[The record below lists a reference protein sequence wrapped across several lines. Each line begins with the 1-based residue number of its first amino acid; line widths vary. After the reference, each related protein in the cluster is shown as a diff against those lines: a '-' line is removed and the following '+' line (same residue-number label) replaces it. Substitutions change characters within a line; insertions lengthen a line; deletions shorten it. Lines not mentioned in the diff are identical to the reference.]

1 MSFRALDSVDPDIA
15 NLIRNEY
22 RRQSETLEL
31 IASENLT
38 SPAILEALGT
48 LLTNKYAEGYPGRR
62 YYGGT
67 GEVID
72 KIESLAVE
80 RAKQLFGAEY
90 VNVQPHAGSQANAA
104 VYMAVCQPGDR
115 VMGMDLSAGGH
126 LTHGSPANFSGKL
139 YEIHS
144 YGVDRETERIDYDSV
159 QKLAEEVRPK
169 MLLAGFS
176 AYSRIVDW
184 QRMRQ
189 IADSVGATLF
199 VDMAHVAGL
208 VAGGVY
214 PSPIPHA
221 AITSTT
227 TQKTLRGAWGAIIL
241 CRNDWQ
247 KAIDSA
253 VFPGTQGGPLMHA
266 IAAKA
271 VCFGEALKP
280 DFKRYAKQV
289 VTNAKALSDRLLERG
304 LRIVTG
310 GTDNH
315 LMLIDL
321 RPQKRTG
328 KQVQDIADT
337 VGITLNRNSIPF
349 DDASKFNPS
358 GVRVGTPL
366 VTTRGMREAEM
377 VVIADCIADL
387 VERIDDRATLDS
399 VHERALELCR
409 SFPIAIAVFAPRNL
423 QTLGLVVVSGLV
435 TGLLIIDDRWS
446 MRPVVKLAVQIGL
459 SLLAVVVF
467 NFQIDYIGL
476 PGGRIVEF
484 ALLIAVA
491 VSIFWLVGMQNTV
504 NFLDGADGLAA
515 GVVAI
520 VALIL
525 MLAAGQLN
533 QLEVVQLSGAL
544 AGCCGGFLLFN
555 FPPARIFMG
564 DSGAHFLGI

>member
-1 MSFRALDSVDPDIA
+1 MTFAALDREDPAIA
-15 NLIRNEY
+15 DLIRKEY
-22 RRQSETLEL
+22 KRQSETLEL

-72 KIESLAVE
+72 KIETLAVE

-144 YGVDRETERIDYDSV
+144 YGVNRETELIDYDAME
-159 QKLAEEVRPK
+159 KLAEQVRPK
-169 MLLAGFS
+169 MIIGGFS
-176 AYSRIVDW
+176 AYSRVVDW
-184 QRMRQ
+184 ARMRQ
-189 IADSVGATLF
+189 IADSVGATF
-199 VDMAHVAGL
+199 VVDMAHVAGL
-208 VAGGVY
+208 VAGNQY

-221 AITSTT
+221 GIVTTT

-241 CRNDWQ
+241 CRNEHQ

-253 VFPGTQGGPLMHA
+253 VFPGIQGGPLMHA

-280 DFKRYAKQV
+280 EFKDYARQV
-289 VTNAKALSDRLLERG
+289 VVNAKALANRLMERG
-304 LRIVTG
+304 LRLVSG

-315 LMLIDL
+315 LMLVDL
-321 RPQKRTG
+321 RAQKRTG
-328 KQVQDIADT
+328 KQVQDVADT

-349 DDASKFNPS
+349 DEASKFNPS

-377 VVIADCIADL
+377 VEIADCIADL
-387 VERIDDRATLDS
+387 VERIEDRAVLDS
-399 VHERALELCR
+399 VHERALDLCR
-409 SFPIAIAVFAPRNL
+409 RFP
-423 QTLGLVVVSGLV
+423 
-435 TGLLIIDDRWS
+435 
-446 MRPVVKLAVQIGL
+446 
-459 SLLAVVVF
+459 
-467 NFQIDYIGL
+467 L
-476 PGGRIVEF
+476 PYAF
-484 ALLIAVA
+484 
-491 VSIFWLVGMQNTV
+491 
-504 NFLDGADGLAA
+504 D
-515 GVVAI
+515 
-520 VALIL
+520 
-525 MLAAGQLN
+525 
-533 QLEVVQLSGAL
+533 
-544 AGCCGGFLLFN
+544 
-555 FPPARIFMG
+555 
-564 DSGAHFLGI
+564 

>member
-1 MSFRALDSVDPDIA
+1 MTFRALDRVDPEVA
-15 NLIRNEY
+15 QLIRNEFK
-22 RRQSETLEL
+22 RQSETLEL

-72 KIESLAVE
+72 KIETLAVE
-80 RAKQLFGAEY
+80 RAKQLFGADY
-90 VNVQPHAGSQANAA
+90 VNVQPHSGSQANAA
-104 VYMAVCQPGDR
+104 VYMAVWQPGDR
-115 VMGMDLSAGGH
+115 VMGMDLAAGGH

-144 YGVDRETERIDYDSV
+144 YGVDRETERIDYDAV

-184 QRMRQ
+184 GRMRE

-208 VAGGVY
+208 VAGGAY

-241 CRNDWQ
+241 CRDDWQ

-280 DFKRYAKQV
+280 EFKQYAKQV
-289 VTNAKALSDRLLERG
+289 VVNAKAMADRLVARG
-304 LRIVTG
+304 LRLVSG
-310 GTDNH
+310 GTDSH

-366 VTTRGMREAEM
+366 VTTRGMGEGEM

-387 VERIDDRATLDS
+387 VERIDDPATLDS

-409 SFPIAIAVFAPRNL
+409 KFPIPYAF
-423 QTLGLVVVSGLV
+423 
-435 TGLLIIDDRWS
+435 D
-446 MRPVVKLAVQIGL
+446 
-459 SLLAVVVF
+459 
-467 NFQIDYIGL
+467 
-476 PGGRIVEF
+476 
-484 ALLIAVA
+484 
-491 VSIFWLVGMQNTV
+491 
-504 NFLDGADGLAA
+504 
-515 GVVAI
+515 
-520 VALIL
+520 
-525 MLAAGQLN
+525 
-533 QLEVVQLSGAL
+533 
-544 AGCCGGFLLFN
+544 
-555 FPPARIFMG
+555 
-564 DSGAHFLGI
+564 

>member
-1 MSFRALDSVDPDIA
+1 MSFRALDFEDPDVA
-15 NLIRNEY
+15 DLIRKEFK
-22 RRQSETLEL
+22 RQSETVEL

-38 SPAILEALGT
+38 SPAILEALGS

-72 KIESLAVE
+72 KIETLAIE

-90 VNVQPHAGSQANAA
+90 VNVQPHSGSQANYA
-104 VYMAVCQPGDR
+104 VYMAVCKLGDR

-126 LTHGSPANFSGKL
+126 LSHGSPANFSGKL

-144 YGVDRETERIDYDSV
+144 YGVDRETERIDYDAV
-159 QKLAEEVRPK
+159 QKQAEEVRPK

-184 QRMRQ
+184 KRMGE
-189 IADSVGATLF
+189 IAASVGATYF

-214 PSPIPHA
+214 PSPIPYA
-221 AITSTT
+221 DITSTT

-241 CRNDWQ
+241 CRNEWQ

-280 DFKRYAKQV
+280 DFKDYAKQV
-289 VTNAKALSDRLLERG
+289 VVNAKAMANRLTERG
-304 LRIVTG
+304 LRLVSG

-328 KQVQDIADT
+328 KQVQDVADT

-366 VTTRGMREAEM
+366 VTTRGMREPEM

-387 VERIDDRATLDS
+387 VERIDDPATLDS

-409 SFPIAIAVFAPRNL
+409 RFPIPYAI
-423 QTLGLVVVSGLV
+423 
-435 TGLLIIDDRWS
+435 D
-446 MRPVVKLAVQIGL
+446 
-459 SLLAVVVF
+459 
-467 NFQIDYIGL
+467 
-476 PGGRIVEF
+476 
-484 ALLIAVA
+484 
-491 VSIFWLVGMQNTV
+491 
-504 NFLDGADGLAA
+504 
-515 GVVAI
+515 
-520 VALIL
+520 
-525 MLAAGQLN
+525 
-533 QLEVVQLSGAL
+533 
-544 AGCCGGFLLFN
+544 
-555 FPPARIFMG
+555 
-564 DSGAHFLGI
+564 

>member
-1 MSFRALDSVDPDIA
+1 MGSKDPVGISGSTSTLTTMSFRALDRVDPDIA
-15 NLIRNEY
+15 NLIRKEY
-22 RRQSETLEL
+22 TRQSETLEL

-72 KIESLAVE
+72 KIENLAIE
-80 RAKQLFGAEY
+80 RAKELFGAEY

-144 YGVDRETERIDYDSV
+144 YGVNRETELIDYDAME
-159 QKLAEEVRPK
+159 KLAKQVRPK
-169 MLLAGFS
+169 MIIGGFS

-184 QRMRQ
+184 ARMRQ
-189 IADSVGATLF
+189 IADLVGATF
-199 VDMAHVAGL
+199 MVDMAHVAGL
-208 VAGGVY
+208 VAGNQY

-221 AITSTT
+221 DIVTTT

-241 CRNDWQ
+241 CRNEYQ

-253 VFPGTQGGPLMHA
+253 VFPGIQGGPLMHA

-271 VCFGEALKP
+271 VCFKEALKP
-280 DFKRYAKQV
+280 EFKDYARQV
-289 VTNAKALSDRLLERG
+289 VINAKALAKRLMERE
-304 LRIVTG
+304 LRLVSG

-315 LMLIDL
+315 LMLVDL
-321 RPQKRTG
+321 RAQKRTG
-328 KQVQDIADT
+328 KQVQDVADT

-349 DDASKFNPS
+349 DEASKFNPS
-358 GVRVGTPL
+358 GVRIGTPL

-377 VVIADCIADL
+377 VEIADCIADL
-387 VERIDDRATLDS
+387 IERIDDPAVRDS

-409 SFPIAIAVFAPRNL
+409 RFP
-423 QTLGLVVVSGLV
+423 
-435 TGLLIIDDRWS
+435 
-446 MRPVVKLAVQIGL
+446 
-459 SLLAVVVF
+459 
-467 NFQIDYIGL
+467 L
-476 PGGRIVEF
+476 PYAF
-484 ALLIAVA
+484 
-491 VSIFWLVGMQNTV
+491 
-504 NFLDGADGLAA
+504 D
-515 GVVAI
+515 
-520 VALIL
+520 
-525 MLAAGQLN
+525 
-533 QLEVVQLSGAL
+533 
-544 AGCCGGFLLFN
+544 
-555 FPPARIFMG
+555 
-564 DSGAHFLGI
+564 

>member
-1 MSFRALDSVDPDIA
+1 MAAPIVTMSFRALDKTDPDIA

-38 SPAILEALGT
+38 SPSILEALGT

-80 RAKQLFGAEY
+80 RAQKLFGADY
-90 VNVQPHAGSQANAA
+90 VNVQPHSGSQANAA
-104 VYMAVCQPGDR
+104 VYMAVCNPGDR

-144 YGVDRETERIDYDSV
+144 YGVSRDTETIDYDAMA
-159 QKLAEEVRPK
+159 KMAEEVRPK
-169 MLLAGFS
+169 MLLGGFS

-184 QRMRQ
+184 KRMRE
-189 IADSVGATLF
+189 IADSVGATFF

-214 PSPIPHA
+214 PSPVPHA
-221 AITSTT
+221 DIVSTT

-241 CRNDWQ
+241 CRAERQ

-253 VFPGTQGGPLMHA
+253 VFPGIQGGPLMHA

-280 DFKRYAKQV
+280 DFKVYAKQV
-289 VTNAKALSDRLLERG
+289 VTNAKALSNRLLERG
-304 LRIVTG
+304 LRLVSG

-321 RPQKRTG
+321 RQQKRTG
-328 KQVQDIADT
+328 KQVQDEADK
-337 VGITLNRNSIPF
+337 VGITLNRNSIPY
-349 DDASKFNPS
+349 DEASKFNPS

-366 VTTRGMREAEM
+366 VTTRGMKEAEM
-377 VVIADCIADL
+377 VVIADCLADL
-387 VERIDDRATLDS
+387 IENIDDAAVRDS
-399 VHERALELCR
+399 VHERALDLCR
-409 SFPIAIAVFAPRNL
+409 RFP
-423 QTLGLVVVSGLV
+423 
-435 TGLLIIDDRWS
+435 
-446 MRPVVKLAVQIGL
+446 
-459 SLLAVVVF
+459 
-467 NFQIDYIGL
+467 L
-476 PGGRIVEF
+476 PYAF
-484 ALLIAVA
+484 
-491 VSIFWLVGMQNTV
+491 
-504 NFLDGADGLAA
+504 D
-515 GVVAI
+515 
-520 VALIL
+520 
-525 MLAAGQLN
+525 
-533 QLEVVQLSGAL
+533 
-544 AGCCGGFLLFN
+544 
-555 FPPARIFMG
+555 
-564 DSGAHFLGI
+564 

>member
-1 MSFRALDSVDPDIA
+1 MAAPIVTMSFRALDQVDPDIA

-80 RAKQLFGAEY
+80 RAQKLFGADY
-90 VNVQPHAGSQANAA
+90 VNVQPHSGSQANAA

-144 YGVDRETERIDYDSV
+144 YGVARDNETIDYDAM
-159 QKLAEEVRPK
+159 QKMAEEVRPK
-169 MLLAGFS
+169 MILGGFS

-184 QRMRQ
+184 KRMRE
-189 IADSVGATLF
+189 IADSVDATFF

-214 PSPIPHA
+214 PSPIPYA
-221 AITSTT
+221 DITTTT

-241 CRNDWQ
+241 CKADRQ

-253 VFPGTQGGPLMHA
+253 VFPGIQGGPLMHA

-271 VCFGEALKP
+271 VCFHEALQP
-280 DFKRYAKQV
+280 EFKVYAKQV
-289 VTNAKALSDRLLERG
+289 VANAKALSMQLMKRG
-304 LRIVTG
+304 LRLVSG

-337 VGITLNRNSIPF
+337 VGITLNRNSIPY
-349 DDASKFNPS
+349 DEASKFNPS

-366 VTTRGMREAEM
+366 VTTRGMKEQEM
-377 VVIADCIADL
+377 VVIADCLADL
-387 VERIDDRATLDS
+387 IERIDDPATLDS
-399 VHERALELCR
+399 VHERALDLCGK
-409 SFPIAIAVFAPRNL
+409 FP
-423 QTLGLVVVSGLV
+423 
-435 TGLLIIDDRWS
+435 
-446 MRPVVKLAVQIGL
+446 
-459 SLLAVVVF
+459 
-467 NFQIDYIGL
+467 L
-476 PGGRIVEF
+476 PYAF
-484 ALLIAVA
+484 
-491 VSIFWLVGMQNTV
+491 
-504 NFLDGADGLAA
+504 D
-515 GVVAI
+515 
-520 VALIL
+520 
-525 MLAAGQLN
+525 
-533 QLEVVQLSGAL
+533 
-544 AGCCGGFLLFN
+544 
-555 FPPARIFMG
+555 
-564 DSGAHFLGI
+564 

>member
-1 MSFRALDSVDPDIA
+1 MGAPVVTMSFRALDRVDPDIA
-15 NLIRNEY
+15 NLIRKEY
-22 RRQSETLEL
+22 KRQSETLEL

-72 KIESLAVE
+72 KIETLAVE
-80 RAKQLFGAEY
+80 RAKELFGAEY

-144 YGVDRETERIDYDSV
+144 YGVSRETELIDYDAME
-159 QKLAEEVRPK
+159 KLAEQVRPK
-169 MLLAGFS
+169 MIIGGFS

-184 QRMRQ
+184 ARMRQ
-189 IADSVGATLF
+189 IADAVGATF
-199 VDMAHVAGL
+199 MVDMAHVAGL
-208 VAGGVY
+208 VAGNQY

-221 AITSTT
+221 DIVTTT

-241 CRNDWQ
+241 CRNEHQ

-280 DFKRYAKQV
+280 EFKEYARQV
-289 VTNAKALSDRLLERG
+289 VVNAKALAGRLMERD
-304 LRIVTG
+304 LRLVSG

-315 LMLIDL
+315 LMLVDL
-321 RPQKRTG
+321 RAKKRTG
-328 KQVQDIADT
+328 KQVQDVADT

-349 DDASKFNPS
+349 DEASKFNPS
-358 GVRVGTPL
+358 GVRIGTPL
-366 VTTRGMREAEM
+366 VTTRGMREPEM
-377 VVIADCIADL
+377 VEIADCLADL
-387 VERIDDRATLDS
+387 IEQIDDPAVRDS
-399 VHERALELCR
+399 VHERALDLCR
-409 SFPIAIAVFAPRNL
+409 RFP
-423 QTLGLVVVSGLV
+423 
-435 TGLLIIDDRWS
+435 
-446 MRPVVKLAVQIGL
+446 
-459 SLLAVVVF
+459 
-467 NFQIDYIGL
+467 L
-476 PGGRIVEF
+476 PYAF
-484 ALLIAVA
+484 
-491 VSIFWLVGMQNTV
+491 
-504 NFLDGADGLAA
+504 D
-515 GVVAI
+515 
-520 VALIL
+520 
-525 MLAAGQLN
+525 
-533 QLEVVQLSGAL
+533 
-544 AGCCGGFLLFN
+544 
-555 FPPARIFMG
+555 
-564 DSGAHFLGI
+564 

>member
-1 MSFRALDSVDPDIA
+1 MTFRALDRDDPEVA
-15 NLIRNEY
+15 NLIRKEFK
-22 RRQSETLEL
+22 RQSETLEL

-48 LLTNKYAEGYPGRR
+48 LLTNKYAEGYPGKR

-72 KIESLAVE
+72 KIEQLAID
-80 RAKQLFGAEY
+80 RATKLFGAEH

-104 VYMAVCQPGDR
+104 VYMAVCEPGDR

-126 LTHGSPANFSGKL
+126 LSHGSPANFSGKL

-144 YGVDRETERIDYDSV
+144 YTVDRETELIDYDAV

-176 AYSRIVDW
+176 AYSRVVDW
-184 QRMRQ
+184 ARMRQ
-189 IADSVGATLF
+189 IADSVGATYF

-214 PSPIPHA
+214 PSPIPYA
-221 AITSTT
+221 DITTTT

-253 VFPGTQGGPLMHA
+253 VFPGIQGGPLMHA

-280 DFKRYAKQV
+280 EFKDYAKQV
-289 VTNAKALSDRLLERG
+289 VANAKALASRLTERG
-304 LRIVTG
+304 LRLVSG

-328 KQVQDIADT
+328 KQVQDVADT

-349 DDASKFNPS
+349 DEASKFNPS

-366 VTTRGMREAEM
+366 VTTRGMREPEM
-377 VVIADCIADL
+377 AVIADCIADL
-387 VERIDDRATLDS
+387 VERIDDAATLDS
-399 VHERALELCR
+399 VRERSITLCR
-409 SFPIAIAVFAPRNL
+409 EFPIPYSF
-423 QTLGLVVVSGLV
+423 
-435 TGLLIIDDRWS
+435 D
-446 MRPVVKLAVQIGL
+446 
-459 SLLAVVVF
+459 
-467 NFQIDYIGL
+467 
-476 PGGRIVEF
+476 
-484 ALLIAVA
+484 
-491 VSIFWLVGMQNTV
+491 
-504 NFLDGADGLAA
+504 
-515 GVVAI
+515 
-520 VALIL
+520 
-525 MLAAGQLN
+525 
-533 QLEVVQLSGAL
+533 
-544 AGCCGGFLLFN
+544 
-555 FPPARIFMG
+555 
-564 DSGAHFLGI
+564 

>member
-1 MSFRALDSVDPDIA
+1 MTASITTMTFRALDRDDPEVA
-15 NLIRNEY
+15 GLIRKEFK
-22 RRQSETLEL
+22 RQSETLEL

-72 KIESLAVE
+72 KIESLAIE
-80 RAKQLFGAEY
+80 RAKQLFGADY

-139 YEIHS
+139 YEIHP
-144 YGVDRETERIDYDSV
+144 YGVNRETELIDYEEMET
-159 QKLAEEVRPK
+159 LAQQVRPK
-169 MLLAGFS
+169 MIIGGFS

-184 QRMRQ
+184 ARMRQ
-189 IADSVGATLF
+189 IADSVGATFF

-208 VAGGVY
+208 VAGGQY
-214 PSPIPHA
+214 PSPIPYA
-221 AITSTT
+221 DITTTT

-241 CRNDWQ
+241 CRSERQ

-280 DFKRYAKQV
+280 EFKVYTKQV
-289 VTNAKALSDRLLERG
+289 VVNAKAMAARLMERG
-304 LRIVTG
+304 LRLVSG

-321 RPQKRTG
+321 RAQKRTG
-328 KQVQDIADT
+328 KQVQDVADT

-349 DDASKFNPS
+349 DEASKFNPS

-366 VTTRGMREAEM
+366 VTTRGMKEPEM

-387 VERIDDRATLDS
+387 VERIEDPATLDS

-409 SFPIAIAVFAPRNL
+409 RFPVPYAF
-423 QTLGLVVVSGLV
+423 
-435 TGLLIIDDRWS
+435 D
-446 MRPVVKLAVQIGL
+446 
-459 SLLAVVVF
+459 
-467 NFQIDYIGL
+467 
-476 PGGRIVEF
+476 
-484 ALLIAVA
+484 
-491 VSIFWLVGMQNTV
+491 
-504 NFLDGADGLAA
+504 
-515 GVVAI
+515 
-520 VALIL
+520 
-525 MLAAGQLN
+525 
-533 QLEVVQLSGAL
+533 
-544 AGCCGGFLLFN
+544 
-555 FPPARIFMG
+555 
-564 DSGAHFLGI
+564 

>member
-1 MSFRALDSVDPDIA
+1 MTFRALDQVDPDVA
-15 NLIRNEY
+15 NLIRKEFK
-22 RRQSETLEL
+22 RQSETLEL

-72 KIESLAVE
+72 KIETLAVE

-90 VNVQPHAGSQANAA
+90 VNVQPHSGSQANAA

-144 YGVDRETERIDYDSV
+144 YGVDRETEQIDYDVV

-184 QRMRQ
+184 GRMRQ

-214 PSPIPHA
+214 PSPIPYA
-221 AITSTT
+221 AITTTT

-253 VFPGTQGGPLMHA
+253 VFPGAQGGPLMHA

-280 DFKRYAKQV
+280 DFKDYARRV
-289 VTNAKALSDRLLERG
+289 VDNARAMAGRLTQRG
-304 LRIVTG
+304 LRLTTG

-315 LMLIDL
+315 LMLVDL
-321 RPQKRTG
+321 RPLGLKGR
-328 KQVQDIADT
+328 QVQDAADR
-337 VGITLNRNSIPF
+337 VGITLNSNSIPY
-349 DDASKFNPS
+349 DEASKFNPS
-358 GVRVGTPL
+358 GIRLGSPS
-366 VTTRGMREAEM
+366 VTTRGMGPEQMAE
-377 VVIADCIADL
+377 IADCVADL
-387 VERIDDRATLDS
+387 LEALAEEKPDSAFDAIREHTLDLTTR
-399 VHERALELCR
+399 HPL
-409 SFPIAIAVFAPRNL
+409 PY
-423 QTLGLVVVSGLV
+423 GL
-435 TGLLIIDDRWS
+435 R
-446 MRPVVKLAVQIGL
+446 
-459 SLLAVVVF
+459 
-467 NFQIDYIGL
+467 
-476 PGGRIVEF
+476 
-484 ALLIAVA
+484 
-491 VSIFWLVGMQNTV
+491 
-504 NFLDGADGLAA
+504 
-515 GVVAI
+515 
-520 VALIL
+520 
-525 MLAAGQLN
+525 
-533 QLEVVQLSGAL
+533 
-544 AGCCGGFLLFN
+544 
-555 FPPARIFMG
+555 
-564 DSGAHFLGI
+564 

>member
-1 MSFRALDSVDPDIA
+1 MTFRALDEEDPDVA
-15 NLIRNEY
+15 QLIRNEF

-72 KIESLAVE
+72 KIETLAVE
-80 RAKQLFGAEY
+80 RAKQLFGADY
-90 VNVQPHAGSQANAA
+90 VNVQPHSGSQANAA

-176 AYSRIVDW
+176 AYSRVVDW
-184 QRMRQ
+184 GRMRE

-221 AITSTT
+221 AITTTT

-241 CRNDWQ
+241 ERNDR
-247 KAIDSA
+247 
-253 VFPGTQGGPLMHA
+253 
-266 IAAKA
+266 
-271 VCFGEALKP
+271 P
-280 DFKRYAKQV
+280 DQV
-289 VTNAKALSDRLLERG
+289 DAD
-304 LRIVTG
+304 IV
-310 GTDNH
+310 
-315 LMLIDL
+315 
-321 RPQKRTG
+321 
-328 KQVQDIADT
+328 DT
-337 VGITLNRNSIPF
+337 PRNRNSIPF

-366 VTTRGMREAEM
+366 VTTRGMRQAEM

-387 VERIDDRATLDS
+387 VERIDDAATLDS

-409 SFPIAIAVFAPRNL
+409 RFPIPYAF
-423 QTLGLVVVSGLV
+423 
-435 TGLLIIDDRWS
+435 D
-446 MRPVVKLAVQIGL
+446 
-459 SLLAVVVF
+459 
-467 NFQIDYIGL
+467 
-476 PGGRIVEF
+476 
-484 ALLIAVA
+484 
-491 VSIFWLVGMQNTV
+491 
-504 NFLDGADGLAA
+504 
-515 GVVAI
+515 
-520 VALIL
+520 
-525 MLAAGQLN
+525 
-533 QLEVVQLSGAL
+533 
-544 AGCCGGFLLFN
+544 
-555 FPPARIFMG
+555 
-564 DSGAHFLGI
+564 

>member
-1 MSFRALDSVDPDIA
+1 MWGPQQVCAPSRARRLLGSGRRGRALARSPPGHTTGSTIPNMAVPITTMTFRALDRDDPEVA
-15 NLIRNEY
+15 NLIRKEY
-22 RRQSETLEL
+22 KRQSETLEL

-72 KIESLAVE
+72 KIETLAVE
-80 RAKQLFGAEY
+80 RAKELFGADY
-90 VNVQPHAGSQANAA
+90 VNVQPHSGTQANAA
-104 VYMAVCQPGDR
+104 VYMAVCQVGDR

-126 LTHGSPANFSGKL
+126 LSHGSPANFSGKF

-144 YGVDRETERIDYDSV
+144 YGVSRETELIDYDAME
-159 QKLAEEVRPK
+159 KLAEQVRPK
-169 MLLAGFS
+169 MIIGGFS
-176 AYSRIVDW
+176 AYSRVVDW
-184 QRMRQ
+184 ARMRR
-189 IADSVGATLF
+189 IADSVGATFL

-208 VAGGVY
+208 VAGDQY

-221 AITSTT
+221 DIVTTT

-241 CRNDWQ
+241 CRNERQ

-253 VFPGTQGGPLMHA
+253 VFPGVQGGPLMHA

-280 DFKRYAKQV
+280 EFKVYTKQV
-289 VTNAKALSDRLLERG
+289 VVNAKAMAGRLLERG
-304 LRIVTG
+304 LRLVSG

-337 VGITLNRNSIPF
+337 VGVTLNRNSIPF
-349 DDASKFNPS
+349 DEASKFNPS

-387 VERIDDRATLDS
+387 VERIDDPATLDS

-409 SFPIAIAVFAPRNL
+409 KFPIP
-423 QTLGLVVVSGLV
+423 
-435 TGLLIIDDRWS
+435 
-446 MRPVVKLAVQIGL
+446 
-459 SLLAVVVF
+459 
-467 NFQIDYIGL
+467 Y
-476 PGGRIVEF
+476 
-484 ALLIAVA
+484 
-491 VSIFWLVGMQNTV
+491 
-504 NFLDGADGLAA
+504 
-515 GVVAI
+515 
-520 VALIL
+520 
-525 MLAAGQLN
+525 
-533 QLEVVQLSGAL
+533 
-544 AGCCGGFLLFN
+544 
-555 FPPARIFMG
+555 
-564 DSGAHFLGI
+564 HFD

>member
-1 MSFRALDSVDPDIA
+1 MTFRALDRDDPEVA
-15 NLIRNEY
+15 NLIRKEFK
-22 RRQSETLEL
+22 RQSETLEL

-48 LLTNKYAEGYPGRR
+48 LLTNKYAEGYPGKR

-72 KIESLAVE
+72 KIEQLAID
-80 RAKQLFGAEY
+80 RATKLFGAEH

-104 VYMAVCQPGDR
+104 VYMAVCEPGDR

-126 LTHGSPANFSGKL
+126 LSHGSPANFSGKL

-144 YGVDRETERIDYDSV
+144 YTVDRETELIDYDAV

-184 QRMRQ
+184 ARMRQ
-189 IADSVGATLF
+189 IADSVGATYF

-221 AITSTT
+221 DITTTT

-253 VFPGTQGGPLMHA
+253 VFPGIQGGPLMHA

-280 DFKRYAKQV
+280 EFKDYAKQV
-289 VTNAKALSDRLLERG
+289 VANAKAMASRLTERG
-304 LRIVTG
+304 LRLVSG

-328 KQVQDIADT
+328 KHVQDVADT

-349 DDASKFNPS
+349 DEASKFNPS

-366 VTTRGMREAEM
+366 VTTRGMREPEM
-377 VVIADCIADL
+377 AVIADCIADL
-387 VERIDDRATLDS
+387 VERIDDAATLDS
-399 VHERALELCR
+399 VRERSITLCR
-409 SFPIAIAVFAPRNL
+409 EFPIPYSF
-423 QTLGLVVVSGLV
+423 
-435 TGLLIIDDRWS
+435 D
-446 MRPVVKLAVQIGL
+446 
-459 SLLAVVVF
+459 
-467 NFQIDYIGL
+467 
-476 PGGRIVEF
+476 
-484 ALLIAVA
+484 
-491 VSIFWLVGMQNTV
+491 
-504 NFLDGADGLAA
+504 
-515 GVVAI
+515 
-520 VALIL
+520 
-525 MLAAGQLN
+525 
-533 QLEVVQLSGAL
+533 
-544 AGCCGGFLLFN
+544 
-555 FPPARIFMG
+555 
-564 DSGAHFLGI
+564 